1 MDLASS
7 LMLAFIFFIYEFIVT
22 MDAYGPKIVIGIIP
36 IMSGFFAGLL
46 IGNLPLGVAI
56 AAATQLIAL
65 GAVPMGGAV
74 PPDFGIVA
82 ITAVV
87 LAFIGG
93 IDPMIAIVFSLPA
106 GILGMYLDIIGR
118 TANITLVHRVESLID
133 EGEIDSIDKWHYLG
147 MPIMGFFRGLAVFI
161 SVIIVAYFGGEA
173 LKAFL
178 QSLPSW
184 FLNGLSVA
192 GAVLPAMGLGL
203 LLTYLGLSRYK
214 AIFVIAFLLVAF
226 LNIPFI
232 FALVVVIGFIILWFK
247 SKSALKVEE
256 GVGKVDVN
264 IPKEALK
271 SSKLRSVLFFEASW
285 NYELMQGL
293 GYLYSILPVL
303 KTIYQGDELKEA
315 VRSHLEFFNTNPI
328 LAPMVVSLD
337 GVIESSRKG
346 DFEFVR
352 NLKVGLMGPLAGLGD
367 SVIYLAI
374 AGVLIISSISLIQQ
388 GFLLGPLVFILLFD
402 IVTFLLRFKS
412 YDFGYKRGLNIASV
426 LTEERMKTIR
436 EFAEKLAILSIGA
449 IIPIVFQMR
458 PAVGVDVLASI
469 DKTLVIFSV
478 TLLISAI
485 TGLLLTL
492 FAQELYKRKFKL
504 YQVLLVLFVIGFI
517 LGATGLFGVIGYVKT
532 PTPS

>member
-1 MDLASS
+1 MDVVSS
-7 LMLAFIFFIYEFIVT
+7 IALAFMFFIYEFLVT
-22 MDAYGPKIVIGIIP
+22 MDAYGPKFVIGILP

-46 IGNLPLGVAI
+46 IGNIPLGVAI

-87 LAFIGG
+87 LASIGG

-118 TANITLVHRVESLID
+118 TANITLVHRVEGLIN
-133 EGEIDSIDKWHYLG
+133 EGRFDDIDKWHYLG
-147 MPIMGFFRGLAVFI
+147 MPIMGVFRGIAVFI
-161 SVIIVAYFGGEA
+161 SVFIVAYFGGEA
-173 LKAFL
+173 LKSFL
-178 QSLPSW
+178 AALPSW

-203 LLTYLGLSRYK
+203 LLTYLGLGRYK
-214 AIFVIAFLLVAF
+214 TIFLAAFILVAF
-226 LNIPFI
+226 INLPFI
-232 FALVVVIGFIILWFK
+232 FAIVVLVGFGVLWFK
-247 SKSALKVEE
+247 SRSALKVEE
-256 GVGKVDVN
+256 KEVTKGVE
-264 IPKEALK
+264 IPRDILR
-271 SSKLRSVLFFEASW
+271 SSKLRTVFFFEASW

-303 KTIYQGDELKEA
+303 KHIYSGDELKEA
-315 VRSHLEFFNTNPI
+315 VRNHLEFFNTNPI

-337 GVIESSRKG
+337 AVIENSRKG

-367 SVIYLAI
+367 SVIYLAV
-374 AGVLIISSISLIQQ
+374 AGVLIISSISLISA
-388 GFLLGPLVFILLFD
+388 GYWFAPLLFIFIFD
-402 IVTFLLRFKS
+402 IITFFLRFKT
-412 YDFGYKRGLNIASV
+412 YDFGYNRGLNIASV

-449 IIPIVFQMR
+449 IIPIVFQIR
-458 PAVGVDVLASI
+458 PAIGVDILSSI
-469 DKTLVIFSV
+469 DKALVVFSLS
-478 TLLISAI
+478 LLISSI
-485 TGLLLTL
+485 TGFLLTL
-492 FAQELYKRKFKL
+492 FAQMLYQRKFKL
-504 YQVLLVLFVIGFI
+504 YQVLLIVFVIGFI
-517 LGATGLFGVIGYVKT
+517 LGATGLFSVIGYVKP
-532 PTPS
+532 PT